1 VEQLMVSRTA
11 KIASSI
17 VAGILAG
24 VPLAAPRTAA
34 NAAECLTEPGKGGT
48 PSQHWHYHIERGTKR
63 HCWYL
68 RGEGETVSQSES
80 SDDSAQAPKAAPQ
93 NDESPPR
100 SIEDA
105 RAEYPMPQAG
115 GNTAAASAPG
125 PAAASAPGAAP
136 VASDPVPPAAQ
147 PDPQDSAVSARW
159 PSPETATSPSAAA
172 AAAAPQATAD
182 ATGSQPAANAAA
194 DAPADPPAPAP
205 VAAASTPPAKPSAS
219 LQMLFVVI
227 GGALALAGLTASVI
241 YRLGRRKQRRL
252 ATQERRAVLWE
263 GVETS
268 PTPPWIEP
276 VVEPF
281 MEEAAPR
288 PTSERKAPPTAKK
301 HERYEKIEEILAQLV
316 KQAQQSDA

>member
-1 VEQLMVSRTA
+1 MASRTA
-11 KIASSI
+11 KIALSI

-24 VPLAAPRTAA
+24 APLIMPRDAAK
-34 NAAECLTEPGKGGT
+34 AAECLTEPGKDSTRG
-48 PSQHWHYHIERGTKR
+48 QHWYYRIEHGTKR

-68 RGEGETVSQSES
+68 RGENETVSQSEP
-80 SDDSAQAPKAAPQ
+80 SDDSAQAPKAEPR
-93 NDESPPR
+93 NNESTPR

-105 RAEYPMPQAG
+105 HAEYLMPQAR
-115 GNTAAASAPG
+115 GNAVAAPAPSPAAG
-125 PAAASAPGAAP
+125 PAASPAPIPAP
-136 VASDPVPPAAQ
+136 VASNPVPPSAQ
-147 PDPQDSAVSARW
+147 PDAQGSAVAARW

-172 AAAAPQATAD
+172 AAAAPQAMAD
-182 ATGSQPAANAAA
+182 ATVSQPAADTAA

-205 VAAASTPPAKPSAS
+205 AAAASTPPVKPSAS
-219 LQMLFVVI
+219 LQMLFLVI
-227 GGALALAGLTASVI
+227 GGALALAGLTASVV

-263 GVETS
+263 GVETG
-268 PTPPWIEP
+268 PAPPWIEP

-288 PTSERKAPPTAKK
+288 PKAERRAPPSAKTQ
-301 HERYEKIEEILAQLV
+301 ERYEKIEEILAQLV